1 MKPLRSPIREFRIRG
16 AMDLVLALTVGV
28 IAATEHRPVRVL
40 FSVLVGAAIFGGGMY
55 VVAYRRYLREAVRNP
70 RQAPPDAA
78 CEAPAST
85 WRRVA
90 VGGLGLDVPLL
101 AFAFV
106 LRNPA
111 ILAGIAAGNGAAL
124 ITLSRWV
131 QRWQD
136 EHGAELLREPRYRW
150 RRSDKHRGRGILDSR
165 DFYVRPRTG

>member
-16 AMDLVLALTVGV
+16 VMDLVLALAVGV

-40 FSVLVGAAIFGGGMY
+40 FSVLVGAAIFGGVMY
-55 VVAYRRYLREAVRNP
+55 VLVLRRYMRDAALGAHQVASDAAREA
-70 RQAPPDAA
+70 A
-78 CEAPAST
+78 AST
-85 WRRVA
+85 WRRVTL
-90 VGGLGLDVPLL
+90 GGLALDVPLL
-101 AFAFV
+101 ALILV

-165 DFYVRPRTG
+165 DFYVRPRAE